1 MQTILFKPLKDTD
14 FSTSERLTRSY
25 VRMPSGYARAKPN
38 HELNHTWVSVPF
50 GSEDQ
55 SFLIMRKNTF
65 EE

>member
-1 MQTILFKPLKDTD
+1 
-14 FSTSERLTRSY
+14 
-25 VRMPSGYARAKPN
+25 MPIGYAKAN
-38 HELNHTWVSVPF
+38 NNDEILNHSWVSVPF